1 MSRTFKD
8 TKQFAE
14 QMANQLNTIPT
25 CIGTGK
31 IPSSWKKMRRK
42 IRRAKEKSA
51 LRNNN
56 KIPIFKKTNEYDF
69 Y

>member
-14 QMANQLNTIPT
+14 QKANQLRTIPA
-25 CIGTGK
+25 CIGG
-31 IPSSWKKMRRK
+31 IPSSWKKLQRR
-42 IRRAKEKSA
+42 IRRSKEKSA

-56 KIPIFKKTNEYDF
+56 KIPTFKKTNEYDF